1 MEGDG
6 PGMTWG
12 SMKEQVRAVATASL
26 LLLGGC
32 AATAG
37 EPTGEGDVVLGT
49 VTDPLTVGAVK
60 WLNGTYTGC
69 INRTGAWSARVS
81 GSETMDNP
89 ALGVTRNDTACK
101 LSITGVVADQ
111 AYTAVTPILLG
122 ASYPGSPTSF
132 IAVGGATML
141 GNASVDS
148 VSFASDFQINFVYA
162 GDDPPVSSS
171 TVSGGYATA
180 TSSTAMTTALPP
192 TYSIDVTNLRFNA
205 DPIQLIVGI
214 NGYAQLTDGILTGT
228 AYVIDSTLGANPSY
242 AQTASA
248 WTGAVLTQK
257 TISTVNPQIPASEFG
272 IASLSLLGSTQV
284 RNVIVRRTVLG
295 VHAYQIFRI
304 TFYS

>member
-1 MEGDG
+1 
-6 PGMTWG
+6 MTWG
-12 SMKEQVRAVATASL
+12 TVRAAMMASL
-26 LLLGGC
+26 FLVGGC
-32 AATAG
+32 AAPADASD
-37 EPTGEGDVVLGT
+37 GDEVVLGT

-69 INRTGAWSARVS
+69 VNRTGAWSARVS
-81 GSETMDNP
+81 GSATMDNP
-89 ALGVTRNDTACK
+89 ALGVTKNDTACK

-111 AYTAVTPILLG
+111 AYTAVVPILLG
-122 ASYPGSPTSF
+122 TSYPASPTAF
-132 IAVGGATML
+132 VALGGATIL

-148 VSFASDFQINFVYA
+148 VSYANDFQINFVYA
-162 GDDPPVSSS
+162 GDDPPVSSAA
-171 TVSGGYATA
+171 VSGGYATA
-180 TSSTAMTTALPP
+180 TSSTAISTVLAP

-214 NGYAQLTDGILTGT
+214 NGYAQLTDGLLTGT
-228 AYVIDSTLGANPSY
+228 AYVIDTTLDANPSY

-272 IASLSLLGSTQV
+272 ITTLSLLGSTQV
-284 RNVIVRRTVLG
+284 RNVIVRRTSLG